1 MMNKKWIALALAGVM
16 SLSMLT
22 ACTSTPS
29 DGEDPQTTPP
39 ATEEPSQQP
48 SDTETPTEE
57 PTEEPSEQPS
67 EEPDTEATPAP
78 TPDST
83 PSPTP
88 KPTEKP
94 SEKPQPT
101 EEPSEAPSGDVSVSD
116 IWAAIEDAGEQPDLM
131 DMDSLLLP
139 TEEPS
144 EQPSEEPDTE
154 ATPAPTPD
162 STPSPT
168 PKPTEKPSEKP
179 QPTEEP
185 SEAPSG
191 DVSVS
196 DIWAAIEDAGEQPDL
211 MDMDSLL
218 LTDLYGMDAEADL
231 VEFVAKMPLM
241 SANVT
246 EFLIAKVTPGRA
258 DAVKAACESRVEALK
273 GGGLYPSTVEL
284 VENYKIVINGDY
296 LLFCIAEN
304 ADEVVEIFNSYT
316 K

>member
-94 SEKPQPT
+94 SEKP
-101 EEPSEAPSGDVSVSD
+101 E
-116 IWAAIEDAGEQPDLM
+116 
-131 DMDSLLLP
+131 
-139 TEEPS
+139 
-144 EQPSEEPDTE
+144 
-154 ATPAPTPD
+154 
-162 STPSPT
+162 
-168 PKPTEKPSEKP
+168 
-179 QPTEEP
+179 PTEEP